1 MTLPPFQALLDDHA
15 ASIHRFLVGL
25 VGPVEAEDCFQET
38 FLAALRAYPR
48 LEPGV
53 NLRAWIMTIAGRKAI
68 DHGRR
73 RGRSAIPVAELPE
86 VTAPE
91 TPNGEPGLWRAVRAL
106 PAMQRAAIVH
116 RYVLDRSYREIAEA
130 LGCSEEAAR
139 ANAHEG
145 RKRLRREL
153 AAAGTREEDS

>member
-1 MTLPPFQALLDDHA
+1 MTLPPFAVFLDEHRVDVY
-15 ASIHRFLVGL
+15 RFLTAMVGR
-25 VGPVEAEDCFQET
+25 AHADDCFQDT